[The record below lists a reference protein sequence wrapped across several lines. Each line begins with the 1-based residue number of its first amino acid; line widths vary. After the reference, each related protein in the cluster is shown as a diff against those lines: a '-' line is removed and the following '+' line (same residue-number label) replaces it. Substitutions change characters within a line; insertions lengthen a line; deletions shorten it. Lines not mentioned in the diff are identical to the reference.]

1 MAVESPSSPLK
12 VEGVETS
19 TAAVGFYG
27 MFNEGNRQSSCFSVV
42 KKGKRENDRPRKC
55 TMILRAY

>member
-42 KKGKRENDRPRKC
+42 KKGEKRE
-55 TMILRAY
+55 